1 MAESFF
7 GLMLM
12 SSSEICIFSPVAANC
27 CIASVIPARRVDVD
41 VHLQA
46 QAIDR
51 IPLCL
56 KSCAISTIAFVFAG
70 LYSCP

>member
-1 MAESFF
+1 MYLQPGGCKLLHCF
-7 GLMLM
+7 GY
-12 SSSEICIFSPVAANC
+12 AR
-27 CIASVIPARRVDVD
+27 ARRVDVY